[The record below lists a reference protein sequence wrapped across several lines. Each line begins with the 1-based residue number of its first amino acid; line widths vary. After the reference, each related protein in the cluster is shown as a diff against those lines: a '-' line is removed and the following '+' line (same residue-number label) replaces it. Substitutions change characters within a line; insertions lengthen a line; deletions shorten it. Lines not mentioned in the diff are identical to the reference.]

1 MTEPDFDCLIVG
13 GGPAG
18 LTAAI
23 YLTRF
28 HLTIKVVD
36 AGNSRASW
44 IPCTHNH
51 AGYPDGI
58 SGKELIARMT
68 EQAQKYGAS
77 IVAGRVTRLDR
88 IEGGFQA
95 EWGEGSVTACTV
107 LLATGV
113 TNRRPPMDEE
123 LHDEALARG
132 LIRYCPICDGYEV
145 TDKVVGVIGDDS
157 HGVAEAVFLRGFT
170 EDITLIA
177 PHASHDLSEADQ
189 ARLEEYGIKTVDGP
203 CSAVAAQEDCIVV
216 DTADGH
222 YTFDSVYPALGSD
235 THTELAA
242 QVGAELSGET
252 GCIVV
257 DSHQR
262 TSVPGLYAAGDV
274 VLGLDQISHAMGEGG
289 VAATTIRNDLAKER
303 PIRRE
308 KLSGS
313 IRAKGSMEGS

>member
-1 MTEPDFDCLIVG
+1 MTEPTFDCLIVG

-28 HLTIKVVD
+28 HLSIKVVD
-36 AGNSRASW
+36 AGKSRASL

-58 SGKELIARMT
+58 SGEDLIARMKA
-68 EQAQKYGAS
+68 QARKYGTS
-77 IVAGRVTRLDR
+77 IATGRVTRLDP
-88 IEGGFQA
+88 IEGGFRA
-95 EWGEGSVTACTV
+95 EWGQGPVTARKV

-145 TDKVVGVIGDDS
+145 TDKAVGVIGDDT

-170 EDITLIA
+170 KDITLIA
-177 PHASHDLSEADQ
+177 PHAEHDLSAEDR

-203 CSAVAAQEDCIVV
+203 CSAIAAHEDCIVI

-235 THTELAA
+235 THVELAQ
-242 QVGAELSGET
+242 QVGAELSAET

-262 TSVPGLYAAGDV
+262 TDIPGLYAAGDV

-289 VAATTIRNDLAKER
+289 VAAVTIRNDLAKER
-303 PIRRE
+303 TIRRE
-308 KLSGS
+308 VLSGS
-313 IRAKGSMEGS
+313 IAAKSG